1 MRDNRASDPSGDLG
15 ERGNQGD
22 QEMRGDNEVPA
33 IGHGICEDQI
43 NLSDLNGHG
52 TNLETSRKRSRI
64 SRSEIE

>member
-1 MRDNRASDPSGDLG
+1 
-15 ERGNQGD
+15 
-22 QEMRGDNEVPA
+22 MRGDNEVPA